1 MVNGESWSLGVI
13 SWDLLPV
20 GNDWR
25 ACRGS
30 WEKIEPRVRSSDS
43 LRSVKIQIRWLIVS
57 PSWLLVECWWN
68 RISFMKSWDR
78 SDLNMASDLIRRCK
92 PLHHPPFHL
101 FRFLALAFPPP
112 FFFLLQCFSSKLSF
126 FGPVHSVLRFTDDE
140 SYHEGHGHA
149 YSNYGIDP
157 SVGCVVIL
165 RPDQYVSLVT
175 DLSDHHG
182 IGSSLFFF
190 ISRLTLCGVDRQ
202 VGWCLFL
209 WPVTFWFTANFFEG
223 FMIPSN
229 SNWMSLEKK
238 KKKWKDLRK
247 KYI

>member
-1 MVNGESWSLGVI
+1 
-13 SWDLLPV
+13 
-20 GNDWR
+20 
-25 ACRGS
+25 
-30 WEKIEPRVRSSDS
+30 
-43 LRSVKIQIRWLIVS
+43 
-57 PSWLLVECWWN
+57 
-68 RISFMKSWDR
+68 
-78 SDLNMASDLIRRCK
+78 MASDLIRRCK
-92 PLHHPPFHL
+92 PPHLPPFHL

-182 IGSSLFFF
+182 IGSSFFF
-190 ISRLTLCGVDRQ
+190 FFFFSLDSLWSRSTGGL
-202 VGWCLFL
+202 
-209 WPVTFWFTANFFEG
+209 
-223 FMIPSN
+223 
-229 SNWMSLEKK
+229 MSLS
-238 KKKWKDLRK
+238 LSG
-247 KYI
+247 YILIHSEFFRGVYDSL